1 MRYVIRTCSQ
11 RRLLLR
17 ILQKL
22 KKSQLIGRMHVS
34 RVTSVYFQDL
44 MMKQLIYKY
53 YNKQITI
60 RHNGDVQLNNPVEK
74 SSGAYRLANDNTM
87 KTFIQ

>member
-1 MRYVIRTCSQ
+1 
-11 RRLLLR
+11 
-17 ILQKL
+17 
-22 KKSQLIGRMHVS
+22 MHVS

-60 RHNGDVQLNNPVEK
+60 RDNGDVQLNNPVEK